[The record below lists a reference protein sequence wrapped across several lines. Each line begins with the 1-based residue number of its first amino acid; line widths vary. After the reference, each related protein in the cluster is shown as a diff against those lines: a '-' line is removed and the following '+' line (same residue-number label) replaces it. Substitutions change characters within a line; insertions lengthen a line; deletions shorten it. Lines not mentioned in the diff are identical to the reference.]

1 MPTPP
6 PSDPSR
12 AALRSMIKRVV
23 WFFVAGL
30 AVIAAFVIAWL
41 VGAFTPSGR

>member
-1 MPTPP
+1 MTTPAAN
-6 PSDPSR
+6 DPSR

-23 WFFVAGL
+23 WFFVAGI

-41 VGAFTPSGR
+41 VGAFRPSGR